1 MKKLT
6 QSAWMSTVLFMNI
19 LRMKSLVSK
28 RFNMNLSEAFSQVDS
43 MELSSPK
50 FNLSEMTD
58 EELSHLRFT
67 TFSKEDEE
75 AIMAELKKRG
85 LVL

>member
-1 MKKLT
+1 
-6 QSAWMSTVLFMNI
+6 
-19 LRMKSLVSK
+19 
-28 RFNMNLSEAFSQVDS
+28 MNLSEAFSQIDS

-67 TFSKEDEE
+67 MFSKKDEE
-75 AIMAELKKRG
+75 AIMAELRKRG
-85 LVL
+85 LVLWNTVNKS

>member
-1 MKKLT
+1 
-6 QSAWMSTVLFMNI
+6 
-19 LRMKSLVSK
+19 
-28 RFNMNLSEAFSQVDS
+28 MNLSEAFSQVDS

-75 AIMAELKKRG
+75 AIMAELRKRS
-85 LVL
+85 LAI

>member
-1 MKKLT
+1 
-6 QSAWMSTVLFMNI
+6 
-19 LRMKSLVSK
+19 
-28 RFNMNLSEAFSQVDS
+28 MNLEEALKQVNS
-43 MELSSPK
+43 W
-50 FNLSEMTD
+50 NLKKPTPLIPSEMTD

>member
-1 MKKLT
+1 MD
-6 QSAWMSTVLFMNI
+6 
-19 LRMKSLVSK
+19 
-28 RFNMNLSEAFSQVDS
+28 LSEAFTQIDS
-43 MELSSPK
+43 MELSSPNK
-50 FNLSEMTD
+50 IIPSEMTD
-58 EELSHLRFT
+58 EELSHLGFT

>member
-1 MKKLT
+1 
-6 QSAWMSTVLFMNI
+6 
-19 LRMKSLVSK
+19 
-28 RFNMNLSEAFSQVDS
+28 MNLSEAFSQIDS

-58 EELSHLRFT
+58 EELSHLMFT
-67 TFSKEDEE
+67 MFSKKDEE
-75 AIMAELKKRG
+75 AIMAELRKRG

>member
-1 MKKLT
+1 
-6 QSAWMSTVLFMNI
+6 
-19 LRMKSLVSK
+19 
-28 RFNMNLSEAFSQVDS
+28 MNLSEAFSQIDS

-67 TFSKEDEE
+67 MFSKKDEE
-75 AIMAELKKRG
+75 AIMVELRKRG

>member
-1 MKKLT
+1 
-6 QSAWMSTVLFMNI
+6 
-19 LRMKSLVSK
+19 
-28 RFNMNLSEAFSQVDS
+28 MNLEEALKQV
-43 MELSSPK
+43 SSW
-50 FNLSEMTD
+50 NLKPAPLIPSEMTD

>member
-1 MKKLT
+1 
-6 QSAWMSTVLFMNI
+6 
-19 LRMKSLVSK
+19 
-28 RFNMNLSEAFSQVDS
+28 MNLSEVFAQIDS
-43 MELSSPK
+43 MGLSSPK
-50 FNLSEMTD
+50 FNLSEMID

-75 AIMAELKKRG
+75 AIMVELKKRG

>member
-1 MKKLT
+1 
-6 QSAWMSTVLFMNI
+6 MN
-19 LRMKSLVSK
+19 
-28 RFNMNLSEAFSQVDS
+28 FSEAFSQIDS

-67 TFSKEDEE
+67 MFSKKDEE
-75 AIMAELKKRG
+75 AIMAELRKRG